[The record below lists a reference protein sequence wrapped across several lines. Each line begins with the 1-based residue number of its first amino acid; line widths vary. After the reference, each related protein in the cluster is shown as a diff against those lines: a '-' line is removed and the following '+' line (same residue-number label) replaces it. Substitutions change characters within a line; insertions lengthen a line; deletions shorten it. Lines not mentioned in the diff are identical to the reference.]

1 MNEGSYG
8 EPISAGAFGV
18 QRSQDELEIKF
29 DAGIDLNRIRA
40 LLGQAREK
48 AGAPVERVLT
58 LNLVG
63 IHFSTASWNKSVAAV
78 EATGA
83 FHPARV
89 LALIAE
95 PKAAESLVTARVSVK
110 RPKGAPFFMERIV
123 LTGTGAAVRHLES
136 AMLGLLVPD
145 VPVVIVW
152 GGRAEGDLLSHA
164 VEQADRLILDS
175 GSRSP
180 EGLRHVAHL
189 AARGAPVGDLAWARI
204 FPWQSLAADVLD
216 IPNLREHRDKLKGA
230 RITTNGPPGA
240 EALLL
245 AGWFQSRVKRARVQL
260 VEGSSAPPAPPP
272 VPGVPAAPTVVLLG
286 PAGASFT
293 SPPLSEPPPAASPPA
308 PAAAP
313 ATTHTPP
320 ELVAP
325 GQIIELQFEAPP
337 VEFLIR
343 REKSG
348 ILEAEIRG
356 DDDGEVVHRL
366 RLTPETPGRLLLLE
380 LKLLHGIDEIYAAAL
395 EEAARF
401 VALRGGKR

>member
-8 EPISAGAFGV
+8 EPISAGALGV
-18 QRSQDELEIKF
+18 QRSQDELEVKF
-29 DAGIDLNRIRA
+29 DSGIDLNRIRA

-63 IHFSTASWNKSVAAV
+63 IHFSTASWTKSTAAF

-83 FHPARV
+83 FHPARALV
-89 LALIAE
+89 LIAE
-95 PKAAESLVTARVSVK
+95 AKSATSQVTARVSVK

-123 LTGTGAAVRHLES
+123 LTATGTAIRHLES

-152 GGRAEGDLLSHA
+152 GGRAEGELLSHA

-216 IPNLREHRDKLKGA
+216 IPNLREHRDKLKSA

-245 AGWFQSRVKRARVQL
+245 AGWFQSRVKRAKVAL
-260 VEGSSAPPAPPP
+260 VAGQN
-272 VPGVPAAPTVVLLG
+272 PAAPALAEALAPVLH
-286 PAGASFT
+286 AVDGASFT
-293 SPPLSEPPPAASPPA
+293 APPLSEPTPAAEGSAPTEAPVAAHPPL
-308 PAAAP
+308 
-313 ATTHTPP
+313 
-320 ELVAP
+320 EQVGL
-325 GQIIELQFEAPP
+325 GQILELQFEAPP
-337 VEFLIR
+337 VEFVIQ

-348 ILEAEIRG
+348 ILEAQIRG

-380 LKLLHGIDEIYAAAL
+380 LKLLHGIDEIYGAAL

-401 VALRGGKR
+401 VSLRGGNR

>member
-8 EPISAGAFGV
+8 EPISAGALGA
-18 QRSQDELEIKF
+18 QRGQDELEVKF
-29 DAGIDLNRIRA
+29 DSGVDLNKIRA

-63 IHFSTASWNKSVAAV
+63 VHFSTASWTKSIPAI

-83 FHPARV
+83 FHPARSV
-89 LALIAE
+89 VLIAE
-95 PKAAESLVTARVSVK
+95 PKAAVSQVTARVSVK
-110 RPKGAPFFMERIV
+110 RAKGAPFFMERIV
-123 LTGTGAAVRHLES
+123 LTAQGTAVRHLES
-136 AMLGLLVPD
+136 AMIGLLVPD

-152 GGRAEGDLLSHA
+152 GGRAEGDLLSHT
-164 VEQADRLILDS
+164 VEQADRLILDT

-180 EGLRHVAHL
+180 DGLRHVAHL

-216 IPNLREHRDKLKGA
+216 IPNLREHRDKLKSA

-245 AGWFQSRVKRARVQL
+245 AGWFQSRVKRAK
-260 VEGSSAPPAPPP
+260 
-272 VPGVPAAPTVVLLG
+272 VVLVAGANPPLAPVAG
-286 PAGASFT
+286 PAGAPVPPSAEGAPVT
-293 SPPLSEPPPAASPPA
+293 APPLGEPLPASAFPPPD
-308 PAAAP
+308 AAP
-313 ATTHTPP
+313 VLLHPPP
-320 ELVAP
+320 EQVEP
-325 GQIIELQFEAPP
+325 GQILQLQFEAPP
-337 VEFLIR
+337 VEFVIQ

-348 ILEAEIRG
+348 ILEAQIRG

-366 RLTPETPGRLLLLE
+366 RLTPETPGRLLVLE

-401 VALRGGKR
+401 VSLRGGKR